1 MNEGTLTILR
11 EDNNKGEEW
20 LPATEAAAAY

>member
-11 EDNNKGEEW
+11 ENNIKGEEW
-20 LPATEAAAAY
+20 LPVTEAAAAY